1 MTSVCPTESDSLPTA
16 HNRALYSRAFKRRA
30 CVVNRTGLCVC
41 VTITFLVSLHSFL
54 RYTRPEYAHVT
65 SVSNVTAH
73 LRWGADFPSHSTTFD
88 YNSNSEPKLDSRR
101 ANAVLL
107 MLARNSE
114 LEGAVASVKELE
126 QRFNRHYGYP
136 WLFLNE
142 VPFSSEFKQQISSAV
157 SGSVSFG
164 LIPPEHWYQPDWID
178 EEKAAAS
185 RAEMVADD
193 VVYGGDYRNMCRFN
207 SGFFYKHPLVQPYKW
222 YWRVEPDVHFPC
234 DISYDPFVFMEDNNK
249 VYGFTITPHEWPK
262 TVTSLWTAVKEFIDV
277 NPQYLAANNS
287 MEYLSIDGGANY
299 NMCHFWSNFEIA
311 DMEFWRGDAYSDFF
325 DHLESKGGFYYERWG
340 DAPVH
345 SIGASLFAPKDQIHF
360 FDDIGYQHDPLQ
372 HCPRNNAVRK
382 ARNCTCIL
390 YRSYDY
396 RRESCLRR
404 WEQVR
409 LS

>member
-1 MTSVCPTESDSLPTA
+1 MPAIPSTQSLPISHSRSSYARPSTRRVCLVN
-16 HNRALYSRAFKRRA
+16 HKALCFSLA
-30 CVVNRTGLCVC
+30 
-41 VTITFLVSLHSFL
+41 ITFLIGIHSVL
-54 RYTRPEYAHVT
+54 RYARPDYAHFT
-65 SVSNVTAH
+65 SVSNVSAH
-73 LRWGADFPSHSTTFD
+73 FRWGAPDAP
-88 YNSNSEPKLDSRR
+88 SNSTALGHEQRPGADARR

-114 LEGAVASVKELE
+114 LEGAMASVKELE
-126 QRFNRHYGYP
+126 ERFNRHFGYP

-142 VPFSSEFKQQISSAV
+142 VPFSNEFKQQISSIV

-178 EEKAAAS
+178 EDKASAS
-185 RAEMVADD
+185 RAQMVADD
-193 VVYGGDYRNMCRFN
+193 VVYGGSVSYRNMCRFN

-222 YWRVEPDVHFPC
+222 YWRVEPNVHFPC
-234 DISYDPFVFMEDNNK
+234 DIDYDPFVYMEDNNK

-262 TVTSLWTAVKEFIDV
+262 TVTTLWSAVKEFIDV

-287 MEYLSIDGGANY
+287 MEYLSLDGGVNY

-311 DMEFWRGDAYSDFF
+311 NMEFWRGEAYSEFF

-372 HCPRNNAVRK
+372 HCPRDNAVRR
-382 ARNCTCIL
+382 ARNCTCML

-396 RRESCLRR
+396 RLESCLRR